1 MYDVLVIAKYVIFYC
16 NQKKYVIHNFKLQQ
30 ILYFIQAEFLVGKG
44 IPCFNDRIEAWNIGV
59 VIPKVYNIYK
69 IFGCCDLF
77 ITKYDIDNINT
88 ADRKIIEAVIDEC
101 DKYSYSQ
108 FVKIIHNQTPWKRAY
123 INTEKIITHQ
133 SIKNFFDN

>member
-16 NQKKYVIHNFKLQQ
+16 NQKKYVVYNLKLQQ
-30 ILYFIQAEFLVGKG
+30 ILYFIQAEFLVSKG
-44 IPCFNDRIEAWNIGV
+44 IPCFNERIEAWNIGV

-88 ADRKIIEAVIDEC
+88 DDRKIIEAVIDEC